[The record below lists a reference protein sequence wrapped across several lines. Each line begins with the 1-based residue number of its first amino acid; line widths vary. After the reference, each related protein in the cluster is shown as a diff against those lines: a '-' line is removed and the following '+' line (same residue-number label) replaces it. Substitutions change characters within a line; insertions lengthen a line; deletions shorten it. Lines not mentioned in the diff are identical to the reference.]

1 MNSTSGPGRVPAR
14 DFSTLSKVE
23 VWRLAIRPPT
33 LMAAVAPVVVG
44 TAVAARDGALALGPA
59 SAAMLGGL
67 ALQVA
72 ANLANDVSDFRRGAD
87 TEYRVGPPR
96 VTQLGL
102 LSEREVVTGLWVAIA
117 VATLAGLYLTAV
129 AGWLVVAI
137 GLSSIGALLC
147 YTGGPWPFGYRGLG
161 EVFVFA
167 FFGVAAVVG
176 TYYVQALQVTGQA
189 VAASIPVGLTTS
201 AILVVNNVRDIHTDR
216 VAGKRTL
223 AVILGPRLAR
233 LHFVLTIVAA
243 YLAAAALWLIGEFS
257 PWTMLAFLSLPLA
270 WAPTAAVLAQTEGP
284 ALNTAL
290 RATARLHLVFGILLA
305 VGVALQ

>member
-1 MNSTSGPGRVPAR
+1 MTTRRPASAADLAHLSRVQI
-14 DFSTLSKVE
+14 
-23 VWRLAIRPPT
+23 WRLAIRPPT

-44 TAVAARDGALALGPA
+44 TAVAARDGALAIGPA

-87 TEYRVGPPR
+87 TEHRIGPPR

-102 LSEREVVTGLWVAIA
+102 LSQREVVTGLWVAIGI
-117 VATLAGLYLTAV
+117 ATLAGLYLTAV
-129 AGWLVVAI
+129 AGWPVVAI
-137 GLSSIGALLC
+137 GLSSIVALLS

-176 TYYVQALQVTGQA
+176 TYYVQALRVSGA
-189 VAASIPVGLTTS
+189 AMAASVPVGLTTS
-201 AILVVNNVRDIHTDR
+201 AILVVNNVRDIATDR
-216 VAGKRTL
+216 IAGKRTL

-233 LHFVLTIVAA
+233 LHFVLTIIAA
-243 YLAAAALWLIGEFS
+243 YVAAAALWLLGEFS
-257 PWTMLAFLSLPLA
+257 AWTLLAFLSLPLA
-270 WAPTAAVLAQTEGP
+270 WAPTAAVLAQSEGP
-284 ALNTAL
+284 ALNVAL
-290 RATARLHLVFGILLA
+290 KNTARLHLVFGLLLA
-305 VGVALQ
+305 VGVAR

>member
-1 MNSTSGPGRVPAR
+1 M
-14 DFSTLSKVE
+14 
-23 VWRLAIRPPT
+23 AIRPPT
-33 LMAAVAPVVVG
+33 LTAAVAPVVVG
-44 TAVAARDGALALGPA
+44 TAVAARDELLVAGPA
-59 SAAMLGGL
+59 AAALLGAL

-87 TEYRVGPPR
+87 TEQRVGPPR

-102 LSEREVVTGLWVAIA
+102 LTEREVITGLWAAIG

-129 AGWLVVAI
+129 AGWPVIMI
-137 GLSSIGALLC
+137 GLASIGALLA

-176 TYYVQALQVTGQA
+176 TYYVQAQQVTGEA
-189 VAASIPVGLTTS
+189 IAASIPVGLTVS
-201 AILVVNNVRDIHTDR
+201 AILVVNNVRDIQTDR

-223 AVILGPRLAR
+223 AVIMGPRLAR
-233 LHFVLTIVAA
+233 FHFLLTIVAA
-243 YLAAAALWLIGEFS
+243 YTAAAALWLLGEFS
-257 PWTMLAFLSLPLA
+257 AWTMLAFLSMPLA
-270 WAPTAAVLAQTEGP
+270 WAPTAAVLAKSEGP

-290 RATARLHLVFGILLA
+290 RATARLHLVFGLLLA
-305 VGVALQ
+305 VGVAR